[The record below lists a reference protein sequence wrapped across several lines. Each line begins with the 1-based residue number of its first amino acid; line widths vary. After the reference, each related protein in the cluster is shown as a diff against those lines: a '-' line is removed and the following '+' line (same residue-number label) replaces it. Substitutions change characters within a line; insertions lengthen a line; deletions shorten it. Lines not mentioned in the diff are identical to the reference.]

1 MEAASLSATA
11 LLGGFIG
18 GVGLFLLGMHL
29 LTEGLKLAAGRALE
43 DLLGQWTSTRPRG
56 LMTGFLITTLVQS
69 STAVTIATIGFVNS
83 GLLTLRNSLWVIF
96 GSNLGSTMNA
106 WLVAALG
113 FNFKIDAFALPFI
126 GIGAVLML
134 VARGAR
140 SRALGQALAGF
151 GILFLGIDVL
161 KDLFSDMGSQASL
174 ENFVRPGIAGYLI
187 LVGIG
192 TLLTVLMQTSGAVI
206 ALIITAAQGGLMS
219 IEAACAMVIGTNIG
233 TTSTAIL
240 SALNATA
247 NAKRVAAAHVVFNAI
262 TGLVALILL
271 PVLVNFLGEIQE
283 FLEHPVTPAV
293 MVAMFHSIFN
303 LLGVALMVPLDP
315 WLMRGLA
322 ARFRNHHEE
331 ASKPRYLDRNI
342 LSIPDLALRALRL
355 ELAHSQ
361 TLAAVCLRQA
371 AAPAPDMA
379 QIARQRDT
387 LNDLGKAINDYIS
400 HISAATLPATLV
412 EALARSLRVLRY
424 QQATCDLAQHAAALA
439 SEGACEREC
448 RLFQEALQALCHA
461 SDGSRNDFSPTGLE
475 IALETTENSYATLK
489 ESLLVAGA
497 AGQLDIR
504 EMESWLQQGSLYRR
518 AAEQL
523 TKAQRHLLA
532 LETPGHSPLEE
543 ERMGNAEALRP

>member
-1 MEAASLSATA
+1 MAADPLAA
-11 LLGGFIG
+11 LPEGLPGGLLG

-43 DLLGQWTSTRPRG
+43 DLLEDWTSSRLRG
-56 LMTGFLITTLVQS
+56 LCTGFLITSLVQS

-83 GLLTLRNSLWVIF
+83 GLLTLRNSLWVIY

-113 FNFKIDAFALPFI
+113 FNFKIDALALPCI
-126 GIGAVLML
+126 GMGTLLML
-134 VARGAR
+134 VARGIR

-161 KDLFSDMGSQASL
+161 KDAFSGLGEQAAL
-174 ENFVRPGIAGYLI
+174 ESFVRPGISGYLI

-192 TLLTVLMQTSGAVI
+192 TLITVLMQTSGAVI

-240 SALNATA
+240 AALSATA
-247 NAKRVAAAHVVFNAI
+247 NARRVAAAHMIFNI
-262 TGLVALILL
+262 VTGLVALILL
-271 PVLVNFLGEIQE
+271 PLLITFLSEIQT
-283 FLEHPVTPAV
+283 FTAQPFTPAV
-293 MVAMFHSIFN
+293 MVAAFHSTFN

-315 WLMRGLA
+315 WLTRALA
-322 ARFRNHHEE
+322 QRFRSHHEE

-342 LSIPDLALRALRL
+342 LSVPDLALRALRL
-355 ELAHSQ
+355 ELAHTQS
-361 TLAAVCLRQA
+361 LAAACLHQA
-371 AAPAPDMA
+371 ALPHPDTA
-379 QIARQRDT
+379 LIARQRDT
-387 LNDLGKAINDYIS
+387 LNTLSRAVTDYIH

-424 QQATCDLAQHAAALA
+424 QQTACDLAQHGAARAA
-439 SEGACEREC
+439 EGGCAAEAQ
-448 RLFQEALQALCHA
+448 LFQEALQALCLA
-461 SDGSRNDFSPTGLE
+461 CDGNRGDFSRTGME
-475 IALETTENSYATLK
+475 MALEATEARYATLK
-489 ESLLVAGA
+489 EALLVAGA

-504 EMESWLQQGSLYRR
+504 AMENWLQQGSHYRR

-523 TKAQRHLLA
+523 VKAQRHLLS
-532 LETPGHSPLEE
+532 LEIPDHLPLPEDGLATPD
-543 ERMGNAEALRP
+543 N

>member
-1 MEAASLSATA
+1 MEAETLSVAA
-11 LLGGFIG
+11 LIGGFIG

-43 DLLGQWTSTRPRG
+43 DLLGEWTSTRSRG
-56 LMTGFLITTLVQS
+56 LLTGIMITALVQS
-69 STAVTIATIGFVNS
+69 STAVTVATIGFVNS
-83 GLLTLRNSLWVIF
+83 GLLSLRNALWVIF
-96 GSNLGSTMNA
+96 GSNVGTTLNA

-126 GIGAVLML
+126 GVGAVLML
-134 VARGAR
+134 AARGAR
-140 SRALGQALAGF
+140 SRAMGQALAGF

-161 KDLFSDMGSQASL
+161 KDSFSGLGAQTSL
-174 ENFVRPGIAGYLI
+174 EDFVQPGFMGYLL

-192 TLLTVLMQTSGAVI
+192 TLLTVLMQASGAVI
-206 ALIITAAQGGLMS
+206 AIVITAAQGGLLS

-240 SALNATA
+240 SALGATA
-247 NAKRVAAAHVVFNAI
+247 NAKRVAAAHVVFNFI

-271 PVLVNFLGEIQE
+271 PFLVNFLEEIQE
-283 FLEHPVTPAV
+283 FLAQPASPAV

-315 WLMRGLA
+315 WLIRGLA
-322 ARFRNHHEE
+322 GRFRSRHEE
-331 ASKPRYLDRNI
+331 ASKPHYLDRNI
-342 LSIPDLALRALRL
+342 LSVPDLALRALRL

-361 TLAAVCLRQA
+361 NLAAECLHQA
-371 AAPAPDMA
+371 AAPAPNMTL
-379 QIARQRDT
+379 IARQRDT
-387 LNDLGKAINDYIS
+387 LNDLGKAINDYIR

-412 EALARSLRVLRY
+412 EGLARSLRVLRY
-424 QQATCDLAQHAAALA
+424 QQAACDLAQHGAALSA
-439 SEGACEREC
+439 EGGCEQEC
-448 RLFQEALQALCHA
+448 RHFQEALQALCLA
-461 SDGSRNDFSPTGLE
+461 SDGTHAEFSPTGLE
-475 IALETTENSYATLK
+475 MALEATENSYAALK

-504 EMESWLQQGSLYRR
+504 EMENWLQQGSLYRR

-523 TKAQRHLLA
+523 VKAQRHLLS
-532 LETPGHSPLEE
+532 LEIPDHRPLEE
-543 ERMGNAEALRP
+543 DGLETLGN